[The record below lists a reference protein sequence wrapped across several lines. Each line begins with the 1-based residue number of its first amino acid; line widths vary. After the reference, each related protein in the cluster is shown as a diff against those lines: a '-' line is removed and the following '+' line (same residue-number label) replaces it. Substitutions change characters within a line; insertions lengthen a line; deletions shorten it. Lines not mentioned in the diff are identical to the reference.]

1 MYDGVGFLS
10 LEGRYIMRTKKIFLL
25 TALIIFVILSIF
37 FMNSFLF
44 PTLRCYRA
52 QQLSVLEYDKSEY
65 DSIIMA
71 AYPSF
76 NASNYILYDII
87 LDEKGFVALA
97 YVNKEP
103 PLITD
108 VGLDVDLDFLHVFRY
123 DLLWNKIE
131 QIS

>member
-1 MYDGVGFLS
+1 
-10 LEGRYIMRTKKIFLL
+10 MRAKKIFLL
-25 TALIIFVILSIF
+25 TALIIF

-87 LDEKGFVALA
+87 LDFSSKSAER
-97 YVNKEP
+97 
-103 PLITD
+103 I
-108 VGLDVDLDFLHVFRY
+108 
-123 DLLWNKIE
+123 NKIL
-131 QIS
+131 